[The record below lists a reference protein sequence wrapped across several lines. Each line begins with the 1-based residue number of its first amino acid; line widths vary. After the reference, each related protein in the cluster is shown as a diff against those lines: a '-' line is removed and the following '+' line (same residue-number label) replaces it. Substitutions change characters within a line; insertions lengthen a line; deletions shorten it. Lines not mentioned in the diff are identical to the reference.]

1 MKLICPECSE
11 TSAIENKPSQ
21 EHICTKC
28 QNSFSIEGNTI
39 DETDLENIHKA
50 IGSADN
56 TTSISMQNNNKPTDV
71 PEYLGIYKIEKEL
84 AFGAVGKVYLGK
96 HKSLHIPVAIKV
108 LSRTISENIVTSQRF
123 IREAKAAA
131 QLNHINIVRILD
143 CGVENEIIYYVM
155 EYVKHGST
163 GSKLRE
169 QKVPFSEDEALA
181 IGQSVCR
188 ALREAEKFN
197 IVHRDIKPDNIMI
210 AAEGLYK
217 VADLGLAKLNN
228 DPEQIQRS
236 DLTGYQIGMGT
247 PHYMAPEQAIDA
259 KNVDQRADLYSLGV
273 TMYQLATNKLPYPG
287 TDVGAVLR
295 KHAVKEIPSA
305 LDNNPNL
312 STEFDKMIKKCMA
325 KTPEARY
332 QSALELMET
341 LTKLREPLMGNQAIH
356 QDTVTDISGHLLNKL
371 SEFNS
376 CTEITNHSKVKN
388 LWIVI
393 SLISVIILLT
403 LYIIVN

>member
-11 TSAIENKPSQ
+11 ISTIEHEGPR
-21 EHICTKC
+21 EHLCPKC
-28 QNSFSIEGNTI
+28 KNSFLIEGNTI

-50 IGSADN
+50 IGPAES
-56 TTSISMQNNNKPTDV
+56 TTNISMKIHSKPTDV

-155 EYVKHGST
+155 EYIKHGST
-163 GSKLRE
+163 GAKLRD
-169 QKVPFSEDEALA
+169 QKMPFLEDEVLA

-188 ALREAEKFN
+188 ALREAEKFD

-295 KHAVKEIPSA
+295 KHAVKGIPSS

-312 STEFDKMIKKCMA
+312 SSGFDQMIKKCMA
-325 KTPEARY
+325 KAPEKRY
-332 QSALELMET
+332 QSAQELEDV

-356 QDTVTDISGHLLNKL
+356 QETVTDISGHLLNKL
-371 SEFNS
+371 TEEKNNSES
-376 CTEITNHSKVKN
+376 TDSSRVKS
-388 LWIVI
+388 LSII
-393 SLISVIILLT
+393 MSLIALIIILIALV
-403 LYIIVN
+403 IRN